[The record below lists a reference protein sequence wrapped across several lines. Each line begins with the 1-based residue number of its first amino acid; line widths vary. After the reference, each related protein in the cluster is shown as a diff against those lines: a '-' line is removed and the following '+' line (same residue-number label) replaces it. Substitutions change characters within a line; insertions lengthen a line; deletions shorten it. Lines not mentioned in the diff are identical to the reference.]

1 MKIAIFLLL
10 LTPVLHASAQE
21 HVHEEKTLAEQT
33 VFKPEIKNLEV
44 ALLQPG
50 AGFKQIIPDVVT
62 ANKNELLPGQDYFP
76 AELFLNN
83 EINRVASPGV
93 PHDYTTKSYNNVNV
107 TIAGTELEHMT
118 CYVVSDKY
126 QVKGKKTVTED
137 FQYDNTYFLYK
148 DKDGKIAYTV
158 YYVVCT
164 VGGLKTEYRIIKQ
177 GGAANNANTLLVAP
191 NPADKNVTL
200 SYTVAKEGAYTLR
213 IKDMTGKTVY
223 SVLNEKAIEAGDH
236 VSSIQVDLP
245 TGTYVV
251 SLEANDVATISQK
264 LIIR

>member
-1 MKIAIFLLL
+1 MKIPIFLLL
-10 LTPVLHASAQE
+10 LTPALHASAQE
-21 HVHEEKTLAEQT
+21 RVHEEKQLAEQT
-33 VFKPEIKNLEV
+33 VYKPEIKNLEV

-50 AGFKQIIPDVVT
+50 AGFKQMIPDAVT
-62 ANKNELLPGQDYFP
+62 ANAAELLPGQDYFP
-76 AELFLNN
+76 AELFLTN
-83 EINRVASPGV
+83 EIVKVANPGA
-93 PHDYTTKSYNNVNV
+93 PHDYTTKSYDNVNV

-126 QVKGKKTVTED
+126 QIKGKRTVTDD

-148 DKDGKIAYTV
+148 DKDGKTAYTV

-164 VGGLKTEYRIIKQ
+164 AGGLKTEYRVIKQ
-177 GGAANNANTLLVAP
+177 GGTASHANTLLVAP

-200 SYTVAKEGAYTLR
+200 SYTIAKEGAYTLR

-223 SVLNEKAIEAGDH
+223 SVLNNQATEAGDH

-245 TGTYVV
+245 TGTYIV
-251 SLEANDVATISQK
+251 SLEANDMATVSQK